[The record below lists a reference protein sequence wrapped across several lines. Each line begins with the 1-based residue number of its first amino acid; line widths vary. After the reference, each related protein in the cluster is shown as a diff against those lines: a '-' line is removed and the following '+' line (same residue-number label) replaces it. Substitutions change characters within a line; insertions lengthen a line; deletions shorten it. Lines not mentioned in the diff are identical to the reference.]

1 VVGGLCIYK
10 AKNHMYNKS
19 MATAQVQQM
28 VLLDDLHV
36 KVSFPRH
43 ETKNKRF
50 TNIEL
55 FAGCGG
61 LALGLEQS
69 GFDALMLND
78 FDNSACQTLKQNRPD
93 WNVVHEDITKIS
105 NKDLLKGMGLQ
116 RGELDL
122 LSGGYPCQSFSYAGK
137 KLGIDDV
144 RGTMFYHFAQ
154 ILKQFYP
161 KMFLAENV
169 KGLVNH
175 DDGKTLKTM
184 IDVFTE
190 VGYNVQYKVLNAWEH
205 GVAQKRERVVIVGT
219 RKDLDIHYEFPKV
232 QAYKPTLKDAL
243 KDVPKSHG
251 AKYPEY
257 KIKVFD
263 LVPQGGC
270 WRNLPQDIAKDY
282 MKGSYHLGGG
292 KTGIARRIGWNE
304 PSLTL
309 TCSPAQKQTDRCHP
323 DETRPFTVRE
333 YARIQSFPDDWSFM
347 GTITNQYKQIGNAV
361 PVNFAKEIGLTI
373 YNALKGAKS

>member
-1 VVGGLCIYK
+1 
-10 AKNHMYNKS
+10 
-19 MATAQVQQM
+19 MATAQVKQ
-28 VLLDDLHV
+28 L
-36 KVSFPRH
+36 SFELQTPTVAIDFSRLM
-43 ETKNKRF
+43 TAKKTFSNV
-50 TNIEL
+50 EL

-61 LALGLEQS
+61 LALGLEQA
-69 GFDALMLND
+69 GFDSLMLND
-78 FDNSACQTLKQNRPD
+78 FDSQACQTLKHNRPD
-93 WNVVHEDITKIS
+93 WNVVCDDITKLS
-105 NKDLLKGMGLQ
+105 SKDLLKETGLTH
-116 RGELDL
+116 GELDL
-122 LSGGYPCQSFSYAGK
+122 LSGGYPCQTFSYAGK
-137 KLGIDDV
+137 KMGMEDV
-144 RGTMFYHFAQ
+144 RGTMFFHFAQ

-190 VGYNVQYKVLNAWEH
+190 VGYNVQYKVLNAWEY
-205 GVAQKRERVVIVGT
+205 GVAQKRERVVIIGI
-219 RKDLDIHYEFPKV
+219 RKDLDIQYEFPKPHE
-232 QAYKPTLKDAL
+232 YKPTLKDAL
-243 KDVPKSHG
+243 KDVPKSIG
-251 AKYPEY
+251 AKYPQSKV
-257 KIKVFD
+257 KIFD

-270 WRNLPQDIAKDY
+270 WRHLPQDIAKEY

-292 KTGIARRIGWNE
+292 KTGIARRIAWNE

-323 DETRPFTVRE
+323 EETRPFTVRE
-333 YARIQSFPDDWSFM
+333 YARIQSFPDDWAFS

-373 YNALKGAKS
+373 YKALKGAKQ

>member
-1 VVGGLCIYK
+1 MATVQ
-10 AKNHMYNKS
+10 AKQISYFDNLTAEIAFPCRIVNKS
-19 MATAQVQQM
+19 
-28 VLLDDLHV
+28 
-36 KVSFPRH
+36 
-43 ETKNKRF
+43 F
-50 TNIEL
+50 TNVEL

-61 LALGLEQS
+61 LALGLEQA
-69 GFDALMLND
+69 GFDTLMLND
-78 FDNSACQTLKQNRPD
+78 FDNSACQTLKQNRPN
-93 WNVVHEDITKIS
+93 WKVICEDITKLS
-105 NKDLLKGMGLQ
+105 SEDLLKQLNLK

-154 ILKQFYP
+154 ILKQLYP

-184 IDVFTE
+184 IEVFAE
-190 VGYNVQYKVLNAWEH
+190 VGYNVQFKVLNAWEH
-205 GVAQKRERVVIVGT
+205 GVAQKRERVVIIGI
-219 RKDLDIHYEFPKV
+219 RKDLNIQYDFPKT
-232 QAYKPTLKDAL
+232 QSYKPTLKDAL
-243 KDVPKSHG
+243 KDVPKSQG
-251 AKYPEY
+251 AKYPES
-257 KIKVFD
+257 KAKVFD

-270 WRNLPQDIAKDY
+270 WRHLPQDIAKEY
-282 MKGSYHLGGG
+282 MKGSYNLGGG
-292 KTGIARRIGWNE
+292 KTGIARRISWNE

-333 YARIQSFPDDWSFM
+333 YARIQSFPDDWAFV

-373 YNALKGAKS
+373 LKALKGAEE